1 MKKGENMNNELKTSR
16 QIVAVLTIEDIED
29 YLWEDQIVQL
39 NELLKIIEDGR
50 KADGK
55 RISRL
60 LIYDI

>member
-1 MKKGENMNNELKTSR
+1 MKKGENMNNELKKSR